1 MLADSLDRLIAA
13 HIAPDD
19 IPGMVL
25 RICHNGET
33 LYDRGFGFRDFEQ
46 KKPMGADTICRIYSM
61 TKPVTAVAAHILIEK
76 RDAGIPCALKGI
88 SAGIFSYD
96 GADPRRRRSGPAGY

>member
-1 MLADSLDRLIAA
+1 MNYRGGKCWPIPLTADCR

-19 IPGMVL
+19 IPGMAL
-25 RICHNGET
+25 RICHKGET

-61 TKPVTAVAAHILIEK
+61 TK
-76 RDAGIPCALKGI
+76 R
-88 SAGIFSYD
+88 
-96 GADPRRRRSGPAGY
+96 

>member
-19 IPGMVL
+19 IPGMAL
-25 RICHNGET
+25 RICHKGET

-61 TKPVTAVAAHILIEK
+61 TKPVTAAAVMMLVERGKIDL
-76 RDAGIPCALKGI
+76 AQPTPMCWALWW
-88 SAGIFSYD
+88 
-96 GADPRRRRSGPAGY
+96 RRSQA